1 MTLKQLLD
9 RKHIVF
15 DVETF
20 GLSGDAFALGAVL
33 GEFVLSSDGTRVM
46 WKELVS
52 IAPTD
57 VRVTRPWKFHDY
69 GSKITPGHG
78 NIAAL
83 NDTTVATEV
92 QRADFDWLEA
102 NIPASVFDPKRLTG
116 DLSIHEQFD
125 AFARDYLVAGT
136 EWWAEC
142 PVPCEATFARDLAQ
156 YLDAPWGTVKI
167 PPMRDVASLADP
179 LGVGD
184 ERLDDLLPAH
194 DPLNDARWSAERLRA
209 AVQRLV
215 RVKEHLR

>member
-1 MTLKQLLD
+1 MNLKQMLD
-9 RKHIVF
+9 RKHIVL

-20 GLSGDAFALGAVL
+20 GLSGQVFALGAVL
-33 GEFVLSSDGTRVM
+33 GEFVLSSDGTRVT

-57 VRVTRPWKFHDY
+57 RRANRPWRWDGLGCLWTGDDAGD
-69 GSKITPGHG
+69 GSGPDARDHG
-78 NIAAL
+78 GLPRGDIA
-83 NDTTVATEV
+83 
-92 QRADFDWLEA
+92 WLEA
-102 NIPASVFDPKRLTG
+102 NIPATVFDPKRLTG

-125 AFARDYLVAGT
+125 AFARDYLVAGA

-142 PVPCEATFARDLAQ
+142 PVPCEATFAREITQRLGP
-156 YLDAPWGTVKI
+156 PWDTVKL

-184 ERLDDLLPAH
+184 ERPDDLLPAH